1 MLVSLEFFL
10 SVSVCFLGGF
20 SERSIERLKHHFCQ
34 SILSQLSLGV
44 FSLLSC
50 VLFCN
55 VVDYL
60 LLPSQCSSVV
70 H

>member
-1 MLVSLEFFL
+1 MFVSLVVFFFSCL
-10 SVSVCFLGGF
+10 DT
-20 SERSIERLKHHFCQ
+20 SERSIERLKDLFCQ
-34 SILSQLSLGV
+34 SISSRLSLGV

-50 VLFCN
+50 VLCCN

-60 LLPSQCSSVV
+60 LPPSPCSSVV